1 MEEEKDMVY
10 ITVMQPPM
18 YRQMTIEELL
28 FGTNQP
34 VVVNKS
40 ESNTRTQVYA
50 ELPERLKRLC
60 HVNRLITRLEEFN
73 AATENIRSQ
82 ERSKMY
88 HTFYVPKSSGHGYR
102 RIDAPNEELMAALR
116 NLKTIFE
123 NDFHALYHTSAFAY
137 VRHRC
142 TIDSIKR
149 HQANESRWFGKF
161 DLSNFF
167 GNTTMDFVMKQFAM
181 IYPFSEVMKD
191 PRGKAA
197 LEKALELAFLNG
209 GLPQGTPIS
218 PTITNIMMIPIDFAL
233 NKGFREFNGQK
244 FVYTRYADDFLVSSR
259 YDFDVRDVQ
268 KFIVDTLAEFGA
280 PFHLNATKTRYGSSS
295 GKNYNLG
302 VVLNKDNQIS
312 VGYKKKRQFKAQLS
326 SFVLDTKAGN
336 YWELESVQV
345 LDGLRNYYRMVE
357 KDVIDGIVASVG
369 EKYGVDIV
377 SMIRNQLR
385 T

>member
-1 MEEEKDMVY
+1 MVY

-28 FGTNQP
+28 FGMNQP
-34 VVVNKS
+34 VVINKNV
-40 ESNTRTQVYA
+40 SNTRTQVYD
-50 ELPERLKRLC
+50 EVPERIQRMC
-60 HVNRLITRLEEFN
+60 HVNRLIAKLEEFN
-73 AATENIRSQ
+73 AATEDIRSK

-102 RIDAPNEELMAALR
+102 RIDAPNEALMAALR

-123 NDFHALYHTSAFAY
+123 DDFHALYHTSAFAY

-167 GNTTMDFVMKQFAM
+167 GNTTMDFVLKQFSM
-181 IYPFSEVMKD
+181 IYPFSEVMKV
-191 PRGKAA
+191 PQGRSA

-259 YDFDVRDVQ
+259 YDFNVSDVQ

-326 SFVLDTKAGN
+326 SFVLDTQSGN
-336 YWELESVQV
+336 YWDLESVQV

-357 KDVIDGIVASVG
+357 KDVIDGIVASID
-369 EKYGVDIV
+369 EKYSVDIV
-377 SMIRNQLR
+377 DMIRDQLR
-385 T
+385 S

>member
-1 MEEEKDMVY
+1 MVY

-28 FGTNQP
+28 FGMNQP
-34 VVVNKS
+34 VVINKNV
-40 ESNTRTQVYA
+40 SNTRTQVYD
-50 ELPERLKRLC
+50 EVPERIQRMC
-60 HVNRLITRLEEFN
+60 HVNRLVAKLEEFN
-73 AATENIRSQ
+73 AATEDIRSK

-102 RIDAPNEELMAALR
+102 RIDAPNEALMAALR

-123 NDFHALYHTSAFAY
+123 DDFHALYHTSAFAY

-167 GNTTMDFVMKQFAM
+167 GNTTMDFVLKQFSM
-181 IYPFSEVMKD
+181 IYPFSEVMKV
-191 PRGKAA
+191 PQGRSA

-259 YDFDVRDVQ
+259 YDFNVSDVQ
-268 KFIVDTLAEFGA
+268 KFIVDTLTEFGA
-280 PFHLNATKTRYGSSS
+280 PFHLNASKTRYGSSS

-326 SFVLDTKAGN
+326 SFVLDTQSGN
-336 YWELESVQV
+336 YWDLESVQV

-357 KDVIDGIVASVG
+357 KDVIDGIVASIN
-369 EKYGVDIV
+369 EKYSVDIV
-377 SMIRNQLR
+377 DMIREQLR
-385 T
+385 A

>member
-1 MEEEKDMVY
+1 MVY

-28 FGTNQP
+28 FGMNQP
-34 VVVNKS
+34 VVINKNV
-40 ESNTRTQVYA
+40 SNTRTQVYD
-50 ELPERLKRLC
+50 EVPERIQRMC
-60 HVNRLITRLEEFN
+60 HVNRLVAKLEEFN
-73 AATENIRSQ
+73 AATEDIRSK

-102 RIDAPNEELMAALR
+102 RIDAPNEALMAALR

-123 NDFHALYHTSAFAY
+123 DDFHALYHTSAFAY

-167 GNTTMDFVMKQFAM
+167 GNTTMDFVLKQFSM
-181 IYPFSEVMKD
+181 IYPFSEVMKV
-191 PRGKAA
+191 PQGRSA

-259 YDFDVRDVQ
+259 YDFNVRDVQ

-326 SFVLDTKAGN
+326 SFVLDTQSGN
-336 YWELESVQV
+336 YWDLESVQV

-357 KDVIDGIVASVG
+357 KDVIDGVVASIN
-369 EKYGVDIV
+369 EKYSVDIV
-377 SMIRNQLR
+377 DMIREQLR
-385 T
+385 A

>member
-1 MEEEKDMVY
+1 MVY

-28 FGTNQP
+28 FGMNQP
-34 VVVNKS
+34 VVINKNV
-40 ESNTRTQVYA
+40 SNTRTQVYD
-50 ELPERLKRLC
+50 EVPERIQRMC
-60 HVNRLITRLEEFN
+60 HVNRLVAKLEEFN
-73 AATENIRSQ
+73 AATEGIRSE

-102 RIDAPNEELMAALR
+102 RIDAPNEALMAALR

-123 NDFHALYHTSAFAY
+123 DDFHALYHTSAFAY

-167 GNTTMDFVMKQFAM
+167 GNTTMDFVMKQFSM
-181 IYPFSEVMKD
+181 IYPFSEVMKA
-191 PRGKAA
+191 PQGRSA

-259 YDFDVRDVQ
+259 YDFNVSDVQ
-268 KFIVDTLAEFGA
+268 KFIVDTLTEFGA

-326 SFVLDTKAGN
+326 SFVLDTQSGN
-336 YWELESVQV
+336 YWDLESVQV

-357 KDVIDGIVASVG
+357 KDVIDGIVASVN
-369 EKYGVDIV
+369 EKYSVDIV
-377 SMIRNQLR
+377 NMIREQLR
-385 T
+385 A

>member
-1 MEEEKDMVY
+1 MVY

-28 FGTNQP
+28 FGMNQP
-34 VVVNKS
+34 VVINKNV
-40 ESNTRTQVYA
+40 SNTRTQVYD
-50 ELPERLKRLC
+50 EVPERIQRMC
-60 HVNRLITRLEEFN
+60 HVNRLIAKLEEFN
-73 AATENIRSQ
+73 AATEDIRSK

-102 RIDAPNEELMAALR
+102 RIDAPNEALMAALR

-123 NDFHALYHTSAFAY
+123 DDFHALYHTSAFAY

-167 GNTTMDFVMKQFAM
+167 GNTTMDFVLKQFSM
-181 IYPFSEVMKD
+181 IYPFSEVMKV
-191 PRGKAA
+191 PQGRSA

-259 YDFDVRDVQ
+259 YDFNVSDVQ
-268 KFIVDTLAEFGA
+268 KFIVDTLTEFGA
-280 PFHLNATKTRYGSSS
+280 PFHLNASKTRYGSSS

-326 SFVLDTKAGN
+326 SFVLDTQSGN
-336 YWELESVQV
+336 YWDQESVQV

-357 KDVIDGIVASVG
+357 KDVIDGIVASIN
-369 EKYGVDIV
+369 EKYSVDIV
-377 SMIRNQLR
+377 NMIRDQLR
-385 T
+385 S

>member
-1 MEEEKDMVY
+1 MVY

-28 FGTNQP
+28 FGMNQP
-34 VVVNKS
+34 VVINKNV
-40 ESNTRTQVYA
+40 SNTRTQVYD
-50 ELPERLKRLC
+50 EVPERIQRMC
-60 HVNRLITRLEEFN
+60 HVNRLIAKLEEFN
-73 AATENIRSQ
+73 AATEDIRSK

-102 RIDAPNEELMAALR
+102 RIDAPNEALMAALR

-123 NDFHALYHTSAFAY
+123 DDFHALYHTSAFAY

-167 GNTTMDFVMKQFAM
+167 GNTTMDFVLKQFSM
-181 IYPFSEVMKD
+181 IYPFSEVMKV
-191 PRGKAA
+191 PQGRSA
-197 LEKALELAFLNG
+197 LEKALELALLNG

-259 YDFDVRDVQ
+259 YDFNVSDVQ
-268 KFIVDTLAEFGA
+268 KFIVDTLTEFGA
-280 PFHLNATKTRYGSSS
+280 PFHLNASKTRYGSSS

-326 SFVLDTKAGN
+326 SFVLDTQSGN
-336 YWELESVQV
+336 YWDQESVQV

-357 KDVIDGIVASVG
+357 KDVIDGIVASIN
-369 EKYGVDIV
+369 EKYSVDIV
-377 SMIRNQLR
+377 NMIRDQLR
-385 T
+385 S

>member
-1 MEEEKDMVY
+1 MVY

-28 FGTNQP
+28 FGMNQP
-34 VVVNKS
+34 VVINKNV
-40 ESNTRTQVYA
+40 SNTRTQVYD
-50 ELPERLKRLC
+50 EVPERIQRMC
-60 HVNRLITRLEEFN
+60 HVNRLIAKLEEFN
-73 AATENIRSQ
+73 AATEDIRSK

-102 RIDAPNEELMAALR
+102 RIDAPNEALMAALR

-123 NDFHALYHTSAFAY
+123 DDFHALYHTSAFAY

-167 GNTTMDFVMKQFAM
+167 GNTTMDFVLKQFSM
-181 IYPFSEVMKD
+181 IYPFSEVMKV
-191 PRGKAA
+191 PQGRSA

-259 YDFDVRDVQ
+259 YDFNVRDVQ

-326 SFVLDTKAGN
+326 SFVLDTQSGN
-336 YWELESVQV
+336 YWDLESVQV

-357 KDVIDGIVASVG
+357 KDVIDGIVASIN
-369 EKYGVDIV
+369 EKFSVDIV
-377 SMIRNQLR
+377 NMIREQLR
-385 T
+385 A

>member
-1 MEEEKDMVY
+1 MVY

-28 FGTNQP
+28 FGMNQP
-34 VVVNKS
+34 VVINKNV
-40 ESNTRTQVYA
+40 SNTRTQVYD
-50 ELPERLKRLC
+50 EVPERIQRMC
-60 HVNRLITRLEEFN
+60 HVNRLIAKLEEFN
-73 AATENIRSQ
+73 AATEDIRSK

-102 RIDAPNEELMAALR
+102 RIDAPNEALMAALR

-123 NDFHALYHTSAFAY
+123 DDFHALYHTSAFAY

-167 GNTTMDFVMKQFAM
+167 GNTTMDFVLKQFSM
-181 IYPFSEVMKD
+181 IYPFSEVMKV
-191 PRGKAA
+191 PQGRSA
-197 LEKALELAFLNG
+197 LEKALELALLNG

-259 YDFDVRDVQ
+259 YDFNVSDVQ

-326 SFVLDTKAGN
+326 SFVLDTQSGN
-336 YWELESVQV
+336 YWDLESVQV

-357 KDVIDGIVASVG
+357 KDVIDGVVASIN
-369 EKYGVDIV
+369 EKYSVDIV
-377 SMIRNQLR
+377 DMIREQLR
-385 T
+385 A

>member
-1 MEEEKDMVY
+1 MVY

-28 FGTNQP
+28 FGMNQP
-34 VVVNKS
+34 VVINKNV
-40 ESNTRTQVYA
+40 SNTRTQVYD
-50 ELPERLKRLC
+50 EVPEQIQRMC
-60 HVNRLITRLEEFN
+60 HVNRLIAKLEEFN
-73 AATENIRSQ
+73 AATEDIRSK

-102 RIDAPNEELMAALR
+102 RIDAPNEALMAALR

-123 NDFHALYHTSAFAY
+123 DDFHALYHTSAFAY

-167 GNTTMDFVMKQFAM
+167 GNTTMDFVMKQFSM
-181 IYPFSEVMKD
+181 IYPFSEVMKA
-191 PRGKAA
+191 PQGRSA

-259 YDFDVRDVQ
+259 YDFNVSDVQ
-268 KFIVDTLAEFGA
+268 KFIVDTLTEFGA

-326 SFVLDTKAGN
+326 SFVLDTQSGN
-336 YWELESVQV
+336 YWDLESVQV

-357 KDVIDGIVASVG
+357 KDVIDGIVASIN
-369 EKYGVDIV
+369 EKYSVDIV
-377 SMIRNQLR
+377 DMIREQLR
-385 T
+385 A

>member
-1 MEEEKDMVY
+1 MVY

-28 FGTNQP
+28 FGMNQP
-34 VVVNKS
+34 VVINKNV
-40 ESNTRTQVYA
+40 SNTRTQVYD
-50 ELPERLKRLC
+50 EVPERIQRMC
-60 HVNRLITRLEEFN
+60 HVNRLIAKLEEFN
-73 AATENIRSQ
+73 AATEDIRSK

-102 RIDAPNEELMAALR
+102 RIDAPNEALMAALR

-123 NDFHALYHTSAFAY
+123 DDFHALYHTSAFAY

-167 GNTTMDFVMKQFAM
+167 GNTTMDFVLKQFSM
-181 IYPFSEVMKD
+181 IYPFSEVMKV
-191 PRGKAA
+191 PQGRSA

-259 YDFDVRDVQ
+259 YDFNVRDVQ

-326 SFVLDTKAGN
+326 SFVLDTQSGN
-336 YWELESVQV
+336 YWDQESVQV

-357 KDVIDGIVASVG
+357 KDVIDGIVASIN
-369 EKYGVDIV
+369 EKYSVDIV
-377 SMIRNQLR
+377 NMIRDQLR
-385 T
+385 S

>member
-1 MEEEKDMVY
+1 
-10 ITVMQPPM
+10 
-18 YRQMTIEELL
+18 
-28 FGTNQP
+28 
-34 VVVNKS
+34 
-40 ESNTRTQVYA
+40 
-50 ELPERLKRLC
+50 
-60 HVNRLITRLEEFN
+60 
-73 AATENIRSQ
+73 
-82 ERSKMY
+82 MY

-102 RIDAPNEELMAALR
+102 RIDAPNEALMAALR

-123 NDFHALYHTSAFAY
+123 DDFHALYHTSAFAY

-167 GNTTMDFVMKQFAM
+167 GNTTMDFVLKQFSM
-181 IYPFSEVMKD
+181 IYPFSEVMKV
-191 PRGKAA
+191 PQGRSA

-259 YDFDVRDVQ
+259 YDFNVSDVQ

-326 SFVLDTKAGN
+326 SFVLDTQSGN
-336 YWELESVQV
+336 YWDLESVQV

-357 KDVIDGIVASVG
+357 KDVIDGIVASVN
-369 EKYGVDIV
+369 EKYSVDIV
-377 SMIRNQLR
+377 NMIREQLR
-385 T
+385 A

>member
-1 MEEEKDMVY
+1 MVY

-28 FGTNQP
+28 FGMNQP
-34 VVVNKS
+34 VVINKNV
-40 ESNTRTQVYA
+40 SNTGTQVYD
-50 ELPERLKRLC
+50 EVPEQIQRMC
-60 HVNRLITRLEEFN
+60 HVNRLIAKLEEFN
-73 AATENIRSQ
+73 AATEDIRSK

-102 RIDAPNEELMAALR
+102 RIDAPNEALMAALR

-123 NDFHALYHTSAFAY
+123 DDFHALYHTSAFAY

-167 GNTTMDFVMKQFAM
+167 GNTTMDFVMKQFSM
-181 IYPFSEVMKD
+181 IYPFSEVMKA
-191 PRGKAA
+191 PQGRSA

-259 YDFDVRDVQ
+259 YDFNVSDVQ
-268 KFIVDTLAEFGA
+268 KFIVDTLTEFGA

-326 SFVLDTKAGN
+326 SFVLDTQSGN
-336 YWELESVQV
+336 YWDLESVQV

-357 KDVIDGIVASVG
+357 KDVIDGIVASIN
-369 EKYGVDIV
+369 EKFSVDIV
-377 SMIRNQLR
+377 NMIREQLR
-385 T
+385 A

>member
-1 MEEEKDMVY
+1 MVY
-10 ITVMQPPM
+10 ITAMQPPM

-28 FGTNQP
+28 FGMNQP
-34 VVVNKS
+34 VVINKNV
-40 ESNTRTQVYA
+40 SNTMTQVYD
-50 ELPERLKRLC
+50 EVPERIQRMC
-60 HVNRLITRLEEFN
+60 HVNRLIAKLEEFN
-73 AATENIRSQ
+73 AATEDIRSK

-102 RIDAPNEELMAALR
+102 RIDAPNEALMAALR

-123 NDFHALYHTSAFAY
+123 DDFHALYHTSAFAY

-167 GNTTMDFVMKQFAM
+167 GNTTMDFVMKQFSM
-181 IYPFSEVMKD
+181 IYPFSEVMKA
-191 PRGKAA
+191 PQGRSA

-233 NKGFREFNGQK
+233 NKGFREFSGQK

-259 YDFDVRDVQ
+259 YDFNVSDVQ
-268 KFIVDTLAEFGA
+268 KFIVDTLTEFGA

-326 SFVLDTKAGN
+326 SFVLDTQSGN
-336 YWELESVQV
+336 YWDLESVQV

-357 KDVIDGIVASVG
+357 KDVIDGIVASIN
-369 EKYGVDIV
+369 EKFSVDIV
-377 SMIRNQLR
+377 NMIREQLR
-385 T
+385 A

>member
-1 MEEEKDMVY
+1 MVY

-28 FGTNQP
+28 FGMNQP
-34 VVVNKS
+34 VVINKNV
-40 ESNTRTQVYA
+40 SNTRTQVYD
-50 ELPERLKRLC
+50 EVPERIQRMC
-60 HVNRLITRLEEFN
+60 HVNRLIAKLEEFN
-73 AATENIRSQ
+73 AATEDIRSK

-102 RIDAPNEELMAALR
+102 RIDAPNEALMAALR

-123 NDFHALYHTSAFAY
+123 DDFHALYHTSAFAY

-167 GNTTMDFVMKQFAM
+167 GNTTMDFVMKQFSM
-181 IYPFSEVMKD
+181 IYPFSEVMKV
-191 PRGKAA
+191 PQGRSA

-259 YDFDVRDVQ
+259 YDFNVRDVQ

-280 PFHLNATKTRYGSSS
+280 PFHLNASKTRYGSSS

-326 SFVLDTKAGN
+326 SFVLDTQSGN
-336 YWELESVQV
+336 YWDLESVQV

-357 KDVIDGIVASVG
+357 KDVIDGIVASIN
-369 EKYGVDIV
+369 EKYSVDIV
-377 SMIRNQLR
+377 NMIREQLR
-385 T
+385 A

>member
-1 MEEEKDMVY
+1 MVY

-28 FGTNQP
+28 FGMNQP
-34 VVVNKS
+34 VVINKNV
-40 ESNTRTQVYA
+40 SNTRTQVYD
-50 ELPERLKRLC
+50 EVPERIQRMC
-60 HVNRLITRLEEFN
+60 HVNRLVAKLEEFN
-73 AATENIRSQ
+73 AATEDIRSK

-102 RIDAPNEELMAALR
+102 RIDAPNEALMAALR

-123 NDFHALYHTSAFAY
+123 DDFHALYHTSAFAY

-167 GNTTMDFVMKQFAM
+167 GNTTMDFVLKQFSM
-181 IYPFSEVMKD
+181 IYPFSEVMKV
-191 PRGKAA
+191 PQGRSA

-259 YDFDVRDVQ
+259 YDFNVRDVQ

-326 SFVLDTKAGN
+326 SFVLDTQSGN
-336 YWELESVQV
+336 YWDQESVQV

-357 KDVIDGIVASVG
+357 KDVIDGIVASIN
-369 EKYGVDIV
+369 EKYSVDIV
-377 SMIRNQLR
+377 NMIRDQLR
-385 T
+385 S

>member
-1 MEEEKDMVY
+1 MVY

-28 FGTNQP
+28 FGMNQP
-34 VVVNKS
+34 VVINKNV
-40 ESNTRTQVYA
+40 SNTRTQVYD
-50 ELPERLKRLC
+50 EVPERIQRMC
-60 HVNRLITRLEEFN
+60 HVNRLIAKLEEFN
-73 AATENIRSQ
+73 AATEDIRSK

-102 RIDAPNEELMAALR
+102 RIDAPNEALMAALR

-123 NDFHALYHTSAFAY
+123 DDFHALYHTSAFAY

-167 GNTTMDFVMKQFAM
+167 GNTTMDFVLKQFSM
-181 IYPFSEVMKD
+181 IYPFSEVMKV
-191 PRGKAA
+191 PQGRSA
-197 LEKALELAFLNG
+197 LEKALELALLNG

-259 YDFDVRDVQ
+259 YDFNVSDVQ

-280 PFHLNATKTRYGSSS
+280 PFHLNASKTRYGSSS

-326 SFVLDTKAGN
+326 SFVLDTQSGN
-336 YWELESVQV
+336 YWDQESVQV

-357 KDVIDGIVASVG
+357 KDVIDGIVASIN
-369 EKYGVDIV
+369 EKYSVDIV
-377 SMIRNQLR
+377 NMIRDQLR
-385 T
+385 S

>member
-1 MEEEKDMVY
+1 MVY

-34 VVVNKS
+34 VVINKNV
-40 ESNTRTQVYA
+40 SNTMTQVYD
-50 ELPERLKRLC
+50 EVPERIQRMC
-60 HVNRLITRLEEFN
+60 HVNRLVAKLEEFN
-73 AATENIRSQ
+73 AATEDIRSK

-102 RIDAPNEELMAALR
+102 RIDAPNEALMAALR

-123 NDFHALYHTSAFAY
+123 DDFHALYHTSAFAY

-167 GNTTMDFVMKQFAM
+167 GNTTMDFVLKQFSM
-181 IYPFSEVMKD
+181 IYPFSEVMKV
-191 PRGKAA
+191 PQGRSA

-259 YDFDVRDVQ
+259 YDFNVSDVQ
-268 KFIVDTLAEFGA
+268 KFIVDTLTEFGA
-280 PFHLNATKTRYGSSS
+280 PFHLNASKTRYGSSS

-326 SFVLDTKAGN
+326 SFVLDTQSGN
-336 YWELESVQV
+336 YWDLESVQV

-357 KDVIDGIVASVG
+357 KDVIDGIVASVN

-377 SMIRNQLR
+377 SMIREQLR
-385 T
+385 A

>member
-1 MEEEKDMVY
+1 MVY

-28 FGTNQP
+28 FGMNQP
-34 VVVNKS
+34 VVINKNV
-40 ESNTRTQVYA
+40 SNTRTQVYD
-50 ELPERLKRLC
+50 EVPEQIQRMC
-60 HVNRLITRLEEFN
+60 HVNRLIAKLEEFN
-73 AATENIRSQ
+73 AATEDIRSK

-102 RIDAPNEELMAALR
+102 RIDAPNEALMAALR

-123 NDFHALYHTSAFAY
+123 DDFHALYHTSAFAY

-167 GNTTMDFVMKQFAM
+167 GNTTMDFVMKQFSM
-181 IYPFSEVMKD
+181 IYPFSEVMKA
-191 PRGKAA
+191 PQGRSA

-259 YDFDVRDVQ
+259 YDFNVSDVQ
-268 KFIVDTLAEFGA
+268 KFIVDTLTEFGA

-326 SFVLDTKAGN
+326 SFVLDTQSGN
-336 YWELESVQV
+336 YWDQESVQV

-357 KDVIDGIVASVG
+357 KDVIDGIVASIN
-369 EKYGVDIV
+369 EKFSVDIV
-377 SMIRNQLR
+377 NMIREQLR
-385 T
+385 A

>member
-1 MEEEKDMVY
+1 MVY

-28 FGTNQP
+28 FGMNQP
-34 VVVNKS
+34 VVINKNV
-40 ESNTRTQVYA
+40 SNTRTQVYD
-50 ELPERLKRLC
+50 EVPERIQRMC
-60 HVNRLITRLEEFN
+60 HVNRLIAKLEEFN
-73 AATENIRSQ
+73 AATEDIRSK

-102 RIDAPNEELMAALR
+102 RIDAPNEALMAALR

-123 NDFHALYHTSAFAY
+123 DDFHALYHTSAFAY

-167 GNTTMDFVMKQFAM
+167 GNTTMDFVLKQFSM
-181 IYPFSEVMKD
+181 IYPFSEVMKV
-191 PRGKAA
+191 PQGRSA

-244 FVYTRYADDFLVSSR
+244 SVYTRYADDFLVSSR
-259 YDFDVRDVQ
+259 YDFNVSDVQ
-268 KFIVDTLAEFGA
+268 KFIVDTLTEFGA
-280 PFHLNATKTRYGSSS
+280 PFHLNASKTRYGSSS

-326 SFVLDTKAGN
+326 SFVLDTQSGN
-336 YWELESVQV
+336 YWDLESVQV

-357 KDVIDGIVASVG
+357 KDVIDGIVASIN
-369 EKYGVDIV
+369 EKYSVDIV
-377 SMIRNQLR
+377 NMIRDQLR
-385 T
+385 S

>member
-1 MEEEKDMVY
+1 MVY

-28 FGTNQP
+28 FGMNQP
-34 VVVNKS
+34 VVINKNV
-40 ESNTRTQVYA
+40 SNTRTQVYD
-50 ELPERLKRLC
+50 EVPERIQRMC
-60 HVNRLITRLEEFN
+60 HVNRLVAKLEEFN
-73 AATENIRSQ
+73 AATEDIRSK

-102 RIDAPNEELMAALR
+102 RIDAPNEALMAALR

-123 NDFHALYHTSAFAY
+123 DDFHALYHTSAFAY

-167 GNTTMDFVMKQFAM
+167 GNTTMDFVLKQFSM
-181 IYPFSEVMKD
+181 IYPFSEVMKV
-191 PRGKAA
+191 PQGRSA

-259 YDFDVRDVQ
+259 YDFNVRDVQ

-326 SFVLDTKAGN
+326 SFVLDTQSGN
-336 YWELESVQV
+336 YWDLESVQV

-357 KDVIDGIVASVG
+357 KDVIDGIVASIN
-369 EKYGVDIV
+369 EKFSVDIV
-377 SMIRNQLR
+377 NMIREQLR
-385 T
+385 A

>member
-1 MEEEKDMVY
+1 MVY

-28 FGTNQP
+28 FGMNQP
-34 VVVNKS
+34 VVINKNV
-40 ESNTRTQVYA
+40 SNTRTQVYD
-50 ELPERLKRLC
+50 EVPERIQRMC
-60 HVNRLITRLEEFN
+60 HVNRLVAKLEEFN
-73 AATENIRSQ
+73 AATEDIRSK

-102 RIDAPNEELMAALR
+102 RIDAPNEALMAALR

-123 NDFHALYHTSAFAY
+123 DDFHALYHTSAFAY

-167 GNTTMDFVMKQFAM
+167 GNTTMDFVLKQFSM
-181 IYPFSEVMKD
+181 IYPFSEVMKV
-191 PRGKAA
+191 PQGRSA

-259 YDFDVRDVQ
+259 YDFNVRDVQ

-326 SFVLDTKAGN
+326 SFVLDTQSGN
-336 YWELESVQV
+336 YWDLESVQV

-357 KDVIDGIVASVG
+357 KDVIDGIVASIN
-369 EKYGVDIV
+369 EKYSVDIV
-377 SMIRNQLR
+377 NMIRDQLR
-385 T
+385 S

>member
-1 MEEEKDMVY
+1 MVY

-28 FGTNQP
+28 FGMNQP
-34 VVVNKS
+34 VVINKNV
-40 ESNTRTQVYA
+40 SNTRTQVYD
-50 ELPERLKRLC
+50 EVPERIQRMC
-60 HVNRLITRLEEFN
+60 HVNRLVAKLEEFN
-73 AATENIRSQ
+73 AATEDIRSK

-102 RIDAPNEELMAALR
+102 RIDAPNEALMAALR

-123 NDFHALYHTSAFAY
+123 DDFHALYHTSAFAY

-167 GNTTMDFVMKQFAM
+167 GNTTMDFVLKQFSM
-181 IYPFSEVMKD
+181 IYPFSEVMKV
-191 PRGKAA
+191 PQGRSA

-259 YDFDVRDVQ
+259 YDFNVRDVQ

-326 SFVLDTKAGN
+326 SFVLDTQSGN
-336 YWELESVQV
+336 YWDLESVQV

-357 KDVIDGIVASVG
+357 KDVIDGIVASIN
-369 EKYGVDIV
+369 EKYSVDIV
-377 SMIRNQLR
+377 DMIREQLR
-385 T
+385 A

>member
-1 MEEEKDMVY
+1 MVY

-28 FGTNQP
+28 FGMNQP
-34 VVVNKS
+34 VVINKNV
-40 ESNTRTQVYA
+40 SNTRTQVYD
-50 ELPERLKRLC
+50 EVPERIQRMC
-60 HVNRLITRLEEFN
+60 HVNRLVAKLEEFN
-73 AATENIRSQ
+73 AATEGIRSE

-102 RIDAPNEELMAALR
+102 RIDAPNEALMAALR

-123 NDFHALYHTSAFAY
+123 DDFHALYHTSAFAY

-167 GNTTMDFVMKQFAM
+167 GNTTMDFVMKQFSM
-181 IYPFSEVMKD
+181 IYPFSEVMKV
-191 PRGKAA
+191 PQGRSA

-233 NKGFREFNGQK
+233 NKGFRKFNGQK

-259 YDFDVRDVQ
+259 YDFNVRDVQ

-280 PFHLNATKTRYGSSS
+280 HFHLNASKTRYGSSS

-326 SFVLDTKAGN
+326 SFVLDTQSGN
-336 YWELESVQV
+336 YWDLESVQV

-357 KDVIDGIVASVG
+357 KDVIDGIVAIVN
-369 EKYGVDIV
+369 EKYSVDIV
-377 SMIRNQLR
+377 NMIREQLR
-385 T
+385 A

>member
-1 MEEEKDMVY
+1 MVY

-28 FGTNQP
+28 FGMNQP
-34 VVVNKS
+34 VVINKNV
-40 ESNTRTQVYA
+40 SNTRTQVYD
-50 ELPERLKRLC
+50 EVPERIQRMC
-60 HVNRLITRLEEFN
+60 HVNRLVAKLEEFN
-73 AATENIRSQ
+73 AATEDIRSK

-102 RIDAPNEELMAALR
+102 RIDAPNEALMAALR

-123 NDFHALYHTSAFAY
+123 DDFHALYHTSAFAY

-167 GNTTMDFVMKQFAM
+167 GNTTMDFVLKQFSM
-181 IYPFSEVMKD
+181 IYPFSEVMKV
-191 PRGKAA
+191 PQGRSA

-259 YDFDVRDVQ
+259 YDFNVSDVQ
-268 KFIVDTLAEFGA
+268 KFIVDTLTEFGA
-280 PFHLNATKTRYGSSS
+280 PFHLNASKTRYGSSS

-326 SFVLDTKAGN
+326 SFVLDTQSGN
-336 YWELESVQV
+336 YWDQESVQV

-357 KDVIDGIVASVG
+357 KDVIDGIVASIN
-369 EKYGVDIV
+369 EKYSVDIV
-377 SMIRNQLR
+377 NMIRDQLR
-385 T
+385 S